1 MIEQKRMFFLLFFMG
16 LENVQRFSIK
26 REGDFLV
33 REGVLQKTSARLGN
47 FQLKDFSFWRCEKDE
62 NFQKKIQRL
71 KYV

>member
-26 REGDFLV
+26 REGDFLF

-47 FQLKDFSFWRCEKDE
+47 FS
-62 NFQKKIQRL
+62 
-71 KYV
+71 

>member
-1 MIEQKRMFFLLFFMG
+1 MIEQKRIFSTFSMG

-26 REGDFLV
+26 REGDFLF
-33 REGVLQKTSARLGN
+33 REGVLQKTSARLDN
-47 FQLKDFSFWRCEKDE
+47 FQLKDFSFWGCGEKE

>member
-1 MIEQKRMFFLLFFMG
+1 MIEQKRIFSTFSMG

-26 REGDFLV
+26 REGDFLFC
-33 REGVLQKTSARLGN
+33 EGVLQKTSARLGN
-47 FQLKDFSFWRCEKDE
+47 FQLKDFSFWRCEKEE

>member
-1 MIEQKRMFFLLFFMG
+1 MIEQKRFFSTFFMG

-26 REGDFLV
+26 REGDFLF
-33 REGVLQKTSARLGN
+33 REGVLKKTSARLGN
-47 FQLKDFSFWRCEKDE
+47 FQLKDFSFWRCEKEE